1 MDSVQNRGTA
11 RRIAVG
17 LVVAAIATV
26 GLGFGAATLPAHA
39 ATTHR
44 AAMVVEVDG
53 VIHTA
58 KVTFAADSISGL
70 DALRDAGFNPHV
82 RVFGGNGGAVC
93 ALDVGTATIG
103 CPADST
109 CLTCDA
115 HSAYWEYWRA
125 PAGAT
130 SYTYSVVGAGNSQ
143 VHDGDVEAWVWGTGS
158 PPTRFVSFRD
168 VWGPDPTTTTRPRVT
183 TTPSTAH
190 SATTTP
196 VTVGGLV
203 NPTPPPIT
211 APSGPTVPTTTVP
224 KVKAGA
230 PTTAR
235 RAAPSTSESARGDRI
250 PTTTARDRRI
260 AAAPVVAHGGGGS
273 MIGLVGF
280 AVILVVLVGAI
291 VFARRRRSAIAR

>member
-1 MDSVQNRGTA
+1 MDSVLNRGIA

-17 LVVAAIATV
+17 VVVAAIATV
-26 GLGFGAATLPAHA
+26 GLGFGAALLPAEA

-58 KVTFAADSISGL
+58 KLTFAADSITGL
-70 DALRDAGFNPHV
+70 DALRSAGFNPHV

-93 ALDVGTATIG
+93 ALDVGTETIG

-168 VWGPDPTTTTRPRVT
+168 VWGPDPTTTQPRVT
-183 TTPSTAH
+183 TTPATAR
-190 SATTTP
+190 STTTP
-196 VTVGGLV
+196 PATVGGQGILTTTSV
-203 NPTPPPIT
+203 APPVS
-211 APSGPTVPTTTVP
+211 AASGSTTTVA
-224 KVKAGA
+224 KVKAAA

-235 RAAPSTSESARGDRI
+235 RAAPSTSTSEDRAS
-250 PTTTARDRRI
+250 TTTARDRRI

-273 MIGLVGF
+273 TVGLVSFG
-280 AVILVVLVGAI
+280 VILVVLVAAI
-291 VFARRRRSAIAR
+291 VLARRRRSAIAR